1 MSYKTFEQIILQIV
15 RCMVG
20 VSKFENINPSSAI
33 YTFIPSINLA
43 WMDDKYKD
51 VESKYESRDI

>member
-1 MSYKTFEQIILQIV
+1 
-15 RCMVG
+15 MVG